1 MRPIASVRPPPFA
14 TTGRSGTQHMRP
26 LGSRK
31 RAVPCDARADE
42 KSSAVRTDGRAPK
55 GGRSLLASVKLTIVG
70 KEACK
75 STDDVVREAAITGC
89 SLLRADEPENGA
101 RLAVKICN
109 PAKYRRA
116 AGG

>member
-1 MRPIASVRPPPFA
+1 
-14 TTGRSGTQHMRP
+14 
-26 LGSRK
+26 
-31 RAVPCDARADE
+31 
-42 KSSAVRTDGRAPK
+42 
-55 GGRSLLASVKLTIVG
+55 LLASVKLTIVG